1 VSRVGG
7 VWIDAQFA
15 QELLD
20 GYFRA
25 GNFSAYAEL
34 LELLA
39 ASDVAVD
46 ARKRQRIRVIDV
58 AVNGES

>member
-1 VSRVGG
+1 VNHVGV
-7 VWIDAQFA
+7 VWIDPTFA

-25 GNFSAYAEL
+25 GNFTAYAEL
-34 LELLA
+34 LDLLA

-58 AVNGES
+58 EVGQ